1 MTHTIIQRVS
11 LVAVAVVFITTAASA
26 QEPNPAKDAPETQS
40 IKRDG
45 KRTNGRNHESG
56 IPPQV
61 ANGAGDFVQKGG
73 GTEVVLPQ
81 NKVDEST
88 EADRRELVTGST
100 NASRSGTD
108 LA

>member
-61 ANGAGDFVQKGG
+61 ANGAGEFVHKVAGLKLSFLRTRFMSPPRLIG
-73 GTEVVLPQ
+73 ANWLPDQ
-81 NKVDEST
+81 QM
-88 EADRRELVTGST
+88 L
-100 NASRSGTD
+100 